1 MKKGWISLV
10 MASSMM
16 LALTACSGAASTPTA
31 AATEAKT
38 EEKKEEL
45 RDRIM
50 DHINTPDIH
59 VSLREKLFWNNK
71 LNVNDQAEMV
81 DGALIFNR
89 N

>member
-38 EEKKEEL
+38 EEKKEESKAEATDAGNGFRNLQYGCL
-45 RDRIM
+45 RLCKKHKQIK
-50 DHINTPDIH
+50 NS
-59 VSLREKLFWNNK
+59 VW
-71 LNVNDQAEMV
+71 
-81 DGALIFNR
+81 
-89 N
+89 